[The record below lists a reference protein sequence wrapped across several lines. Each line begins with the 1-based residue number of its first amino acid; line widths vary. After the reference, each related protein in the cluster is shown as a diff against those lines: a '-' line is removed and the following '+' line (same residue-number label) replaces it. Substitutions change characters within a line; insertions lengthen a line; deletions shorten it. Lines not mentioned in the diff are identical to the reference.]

1 MELSS
6 SVSELKG
13 VGEKTATLLGKLNI
27 YSIADLLYDLPRG
40 FMDLKEP
47 VIPDKDMVGTLVSV
61 KGQIVKGSVHIIK
74 KGRSMTFAKVNADGT
89 VISIVYFNAPYMKKT
104 LEAMEGT
111 RIFYGMLSDG
121 RGLMIAQPTV
131 FLPEEYTVMLKVMQ
145 PVYGL
150 TKGISNNLIK
160 KLIRTAF
167 DVTIL
172 PDDYLSEEE
181 LGEFDLPDIKT
192 AFFDLHFPVDEQ
204 SHKRARKRVAF
215 HEFLTF
221 FLETRTDEEGAP
233 DREFSESMIETAD
246 TGRLIEA
253 LPYRLTE
260 AQLKVW
266 DEIKADMCSGV
277 CMNRMVQGDVGS
289 GKTIVAFLALLLNA
303 SNGHQGCMMA
313 PTEVLAT
320 QHYEN
325 LKELTDRYD
334 LNLNPVLLI
343 GSVTGKEKKKVQEDI
358 AKGVYNV
365 IIGTQALI
373 TENACYKDLTLVITD
388 EQHRFGVKQ
397 RERLTDK
404 GKNVHVLV
412 MSATP
417 IPRSLAMTMYAGVK
431 LSVID
436 KMPKGRLP
444 IKNAVVTRKSRP
456 ASYKH
461 ILEEIDKGHQAY
473 IICPMID
480 ESEGLDLENVIEYSS
495 KLKDVFPPKVRID
508 ILHGKMKLNEKKRI
522 MDEFAA
528 GNIDILVSTT
538 VIEVGIDVPNATVMM
553 IENADR
559 FGLAALHQ
567 IRGRVGRGKDQS
579 YCIFINSS
587 DSEFAAERLKVV
599 GSSNDGFHIAEEDL
613 RLRGPGELTGI
624 RQSGEY
630 GFRVASIYDD
640 MSILSTV
647 REYTDKLFLQ
657 ENKERLI
664 YISKAA
670 EKFVFSAVDFRSI

>member
-1 MELSS
+1 
-6 SVSELKG
+6 
-13 VGEKTATLLGKLNI
+13 
-27 YSIADLLYDLPRG
+27 
-40 FMDLKEP
+40 
-47 VIPDKDMVGTLVSV
+47 
-61 KGQIVKGSVHIIK
+61 
-74 KGRSMTFAKVNADGT
+74 
-89 VISIVYFNAPYMKKT
+89 
-104 LEAMEGT
+104 
-111 RIFYGMLSDG
+111 
-121 RGLMIAQPTV
+121 
-131 FLPEEYTVMLKVMQ
+131 
-145 PVYGL
+145 
-150 TKGISNNLIK
+150 
-160 KLIRTAF
+160 
-167 DVTIL
+167 
-172 PDDYLSEEE
+172 
-181 LGEFDLPDIKT
+181 
-192 AFFDLHFPVDEQ
+192 
-204 SHKRARKRVAF
+204 
-215 HEFLTF
+215 
-221 FLETRTDEEGAP
+221 
-233 DREFSESMIETAD
+233 
-246 TGRLIEA
+246 
-253 LPYRLTE
+253 
-260 AQLKVW
+260 
-266 DEIKADMCSGV
+266 
-277 CMNRMVQGDVGS
+277 
-289 GKTIVAFLALLLNA
+289 
-303 SNGHQGCMMA
+303 
-313 PTEVLAT
+313 
-320 QHYEN
+320 
-325 LKELTDRYD
+325 
-334 LNLNPVLLI
+334 
-343 GSVTGKEKKKVQEDI
+343 
-358 AKGVYNV
+358 
-365 IIGTQALI
+365 
-373 TENACYKDLTLVITD
+373 
-388 EQHRFGVKQ
+388 
-397 RERLTDK
+397 
-404 GKNVHVLV
+404 
-412 MSATP
+412 
-417 IPRSLAMTMYAGVK
+417 MTMYAGVK

-587 DSEFAAERLKVV
+587 DSESAAERLKVV